1 MDDAT
6 SSNLFFYYFMTSLA
20 EDLNNMSSGTTISY
34 LSREQFEE
42 YIVSI
47 PVDKEEQ
54 VAIAMILFDMDSEI
68 TMLGTRLDKVRQLK
82 LGMMQELLTGR
93 IRLV

>member
-1 MDDAT
+1 
-6 SSNLFFYYFMTSLA
+6 
-20 EDLNNMSSGTTISY
+20 
-34 LSREQFEE
+34 
-42 YIVSI
+42 VSI